1 MPETT
6 PPARL
11 VLTTTSDAE
20 EAGRI
25 ARVLVEEG
33 LIACATMV
41 PGAQSIYRWEGKIES
56 ASETLMLMKTGPD
69 QLEALEARLHALHSY
84 ETPEF
89 LVLCVDAGSR
99 RYLDWLDLNLVKF

>member
-1 MPETT
+1 MPETN

-41 PGAQSIYRWEGKIES
+41 PAAQSVYRWEGKIES

-69 QLEALEARLHALHSY
+69 QLEALEERLHALHSY
-84 ETPEF
+84 KTPEF
-89 LVLCVDAGSR
+89 LVLRVEAGSR
-99 RYLDWLDLNLVKF
+99 GYLDWLGANLAKF

>member
-1 MPETT
+1 MPETN

-25 ARVLVEEG
+25 ARILVEER
-33 LIACATMV
+33 LIACATLL
-41 PGAQSIYRWEGKIES
+41 PAAQSIYRWEGKIES

-69 QLEALEARLHALHSY
+69 QLEALEARLHSLHSY

-89 LVLCVDAGSR
+89 LVVCVDAGSR
-99 RYLDWLDLNLVKF
+99 GYLDWLASNLGKF